1 MYVAIPCVLLAM
13 QPDYGTAMVFLVVS
27 ALMIFIAGINIWYVV
42 GAIVTVVVSVFLAY
56 QYVLPD
62 YAKNRITVFLNP
74 EMDPSGAGYNIIQS
88 QLAVGSGQTWGMGLF
103 NGNQTQL
110 GYLPMKTTDF
120 IYSVIGEEMGFIISA
135 LVVLLFIL
143 LVVRLFYIAKNTKDM
158 YGSLIVA
165 GIAAMFLA
173 HFIEN
178 VGMTIGLMPITGIPL
193 PFVSYGGSSMLTNCI
208 AIGLVLSVNRKRKK
222 NMFME

>member
-1 MYVAIPCVLLAM
+1 
-13 QPDYGTAMVFLVVS
+13 
-27 ALMIFIAGINIWYVV
+27 
-42 GAIVTVVVSVFLAY
+42 
-56 QYVLPD
+56 
-62 YAKNRITVFLNP
+62 
-74 EMDPSGAGYNIIQS
+74 
-88 QLAVGSGQTWGMGLF
+88 MGLYS
-103 NGNQTQL
+103 GHQTQL

-135 LVVLLFIL
+135 LVILLFVL
-143 LVVRLFYIAKNTKDM
+143 LVVRLFYIAKNAKDM

-165 GIAAMFLA
+165 GVAAMFLA